1 MEANLIVQLINKNLK
16 FFMIFQSL
24 EREDLNLY

>member
-1 MEANLIVQLINKNLK
+1 MEANLIVQLINKNLN

-24 EREDLNLY
+24 EREDLI